1 MNGGFRLNWP
11 TGLKRTATRVRWF
24 QRFSQ
29 LKAGLDLQQVS
40 DSLGEPYATVYRW
53 ADTFGYP
60 FPDRRRRGR
69 VSTTQWDS
77 VEWGQR
83 DAVIARDLGVSRE
96 RVRQVRASRGM
107 GPSEHRAAVQRFEQ
121 FVAAES
127 QRLHGM
133 PIAQIVEEY
142 GSSISP
148 QIARRIVR
156 AAGIRAHDPE
166 SRWRSVD
173 WRLTNRDLAVVWG
186 TSAKYIANVRARL
199 GVGPSQ
205 WDARSTRNI
214 TEPTYVAALAKE
226 QERADSMGKRP
237 ATTPSPEQPHQ
248 IAEPQVLAG
257 HAQ

>member
-24 QRFSQ
+24 QRFTE
-29 LKAGLDLQQVS
+29 LKPGLDLQQVS
-40 DSLGEPYATVYRW
+40 DQLGEPYATVYRW

-77 VEWGQR
+77 VEWGLR
-83 DAVIARDLGVSRE
+83 DAVIARELGVSRE

-107 GPSEHRAAVQRFEQ
+107 GPSEHRASVQRFEQ
-121 FVAAES
+121 FVAVHRE
-127 QRLHGM
+127 RLHGL
-133 PIAQIVEEY
+133 PIAQIVSEY
-142 GSSISP
+142 GSEISP
-148 QIARRIVR
+148 QIARRIAR
-156 AAGIRAHDPE
+156 SAGIRPHDPE

-214 TEPTYVAALAKE
+214 TEPGYVSALGQE
-226 QERADSMGKRP
+226 QEKANSLGKQP
-237 ATTPSPEQPHQ
+237 AATTAQPEQLVHSVQ
-248 IAEPQVLAG
+248 
-257 HAQ
+257 

>member
-40 DSLGEPYATVYRW
+40 ESLAEPYATVYRW

-77 VEWGQR
+77 VEWGLR
-83 DAVIARDLGVSRE
+83 DAVIARELGVSRE

-107 GPSEHRAAVQRFEQ
+107 GPSEHRASVQRFEQ
-121 FVAAES
+121 FVGVHRE
-127 QRLHGM
+127 RLHGL
-133 PIAQIVEEY
+133 PIAQIVSEY
-142 GSSISP
+142 GSEISP
-148 QIARRIVR
+148 QIARRIAR

-173 WRLTNRDLAVVWG
+173 WRLTNRDLAIVWG
-186 TSAKYIANVRARL
+186 TSPKYIANVRARL
-199 GVGPSQ
+199 AVGPSQ

-214 TEPTYVAALAKE
+214 TDPGYVAALAQE
-226 QERADSMGKRP
+226 QERANTLGKHP
-237 ATTPSPEQPHQ
+237 AATERTNELVPAAH
-248 IAEPQVLAG
+248 
-257 HAQ
+257 